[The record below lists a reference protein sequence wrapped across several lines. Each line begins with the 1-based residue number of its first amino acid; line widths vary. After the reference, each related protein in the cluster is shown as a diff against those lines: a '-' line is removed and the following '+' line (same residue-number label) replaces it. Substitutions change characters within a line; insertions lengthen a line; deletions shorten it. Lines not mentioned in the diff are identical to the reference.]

1 MGIKKAKYEVAQ
13 NIIHFETDDRMVNIL
28 DSKDNLIGSLRE
40 LAFEGKVVNS
50 GTFQDIKHAG
60 VYRIK
65 GLSGMPQGVPS
76 DKECLLTVQAIG
88 DADNPELIFY
98 KVITPNGVVLEN
110 TVSGSS
116 SSGWGSGGVNLQ
128 NTIKNINSSIGDVAN
143 LKTNAKNVSDSL
155 NELKAEADKSEDHLN
170 KLQDSFDKHN
180 HDDRYVDQDGD
191 TMTGDLKL
199 QGGTIV
205 LGNDVA
211 YTAFNNAGSRTNIA
225 KVDKDNNVVLGD
237 EKFNVELKGKEIT
250 FNGESVVTSKNIG
263 KFAPKTDT
271 SSFIKDYGG
280 TMYGNLSFYKNSH
293 LKFDTSGND
302 NTILEIQNGW
312 LTNGKLSADSTGT
325 LKYSKD
331 ASSSFEF
338 SPHNGLVLNNTAGIT
353 IANNRSDGHEG
364 RITWV
369 RQNNTGGYTD
379 SGIWLAQPQWGGWA
393 EDDKTHTVA
402 WYNGRTQKSLVQY
415 GVGTDGECIKIFN
428 SPYIGN
434 WGRRLFMQ
442 DPQPSGDIPYGS
454 VWIGF

>member
-191 TMTGDLKL
+191 IMTGDLKL

-271 SSFIKDYGG
+271 SSFIKNYGG

-293 LKFDTSGND
+293 LKFDTSGDD
-302 NTILEIQNGW
+302 NTILEVQNGW

-331 ASSSFEF
+331 ANSSFEF
-338 SPHNGLVLNNTAGIT
+338 SPHDGLVLNNTPGIT
-353 IANNRSDGHEG
+353 ITNKRSDGHEG

-379 SGIWLAQPQWGGWA
+379 SGIYLCQPQWGGWS
-393 EDDKTHTVA
+393 EDEKTHTVG
-402 WYNGRTQKSLVQY
+402 WYNGRTGQSIVQY
-415 GVGTDGECIKIFN
+415 GVGRNGETLRIFH
-428 SPYIGN
+428 SPYIGEH
-434 WGRRLFMQ
+434 GSRLFIQ
-442 DPQPSGDIPYGS
+442 NEQPIGDIPYGS

>member
-13 NIIHFETDDRMVNIL
+13 NVIHFETDDRMVNIL

-180 HDDRYVDQDGD
+180 HDDRYVNQDGD
-191 TMTGDLKL
+191 IMTGDLKL
-199 QGGTIV
+199 KGGTIV

-211 YTAFNNAGSRTNIA
+211 YTAFNNGGNRTNIA
-225 KVDKDNNVVLGD
+225 KVDKNNNVVLGD
-237 EKFNVELKGKEIT
+237 DQFNVEVRGKGLK
-250 FNGESVVTSKNIG
+250 FNGEAVVTEKNIYTYS
-263 KFAPKTDT
+263 PKIDTDAFVKVAGGNVNGT
-271 SSFIKDYGG
+271 LNFSS
-280 TMYGNLSFYKNSH
+280 NAH
-293 LKFDTSGND
+293 LTFDTSGKD
-302 NTILEIQNGW
+302 NTIFELKNGW
-312 LTNGKLSADSTGT
+312 LDNGKLSADSTGT
-325 LKYSKD
+325 LKYSRE
-331 ASSSFEF
+331 AGSSFEF
-338 SPHNGLVLNNTAGIT
+338 SPRDGLILNNTSGIT
-353 IANNRSDGHEG
+353 ITNKRSDGHEG

-369 RQNNTGGYTD
+369 RQNDTGGYTD
-379 SGIWLAQPQWGGWA
+379 SGIWLCQPQFGDWS
-393 EDDKTHTVA
+393 DPHKDYTVA
-402 WYNGRTQKSLVQY
+402 WYNGRTGQTIAQY
-415 GVGTDGECIKIFN
+415 GVGNSGEAIHIFH
-428 SPYIGN
+428 SPYIGEHAS
-434 WGRRLFMQ
+434 RLFLQ
-442 DPQPSGDIPYGS
+442 NEQPSGDIPYGS

>member
-128 NTIKNINSSIGDVAN
+128 NTIKNINSSIGDVAK

-155 NELKAEADKSEDHLN
+155 NELKDEADKSEDHLN

-180 HDDRYVDQDGD
+180 HDDRYVNQDGD
-191 TMTGDLKL
+191 IMTGDLKL
-199 QGGTIV
+199 KGGTIV

-211 YTAFNNAGSRTNIA
+211 YTAFNNAGSRTDIA

-237 EKFNVELKGKEIT
+237 EKFNVELKGKVIT

-263 KFAPKTDT
+263 KFAPRTDT
-271 SSFIKDYGG
+271 SGFIKDYGG

-353 IANNRSDGHEG
+353 ITNNRSDGHEG

-415 GVGTDGECIKIFN
+415 GVGTNGECIKIFN

>member
-180 HDDRYVDQDGD
+180 HDDRYVDQNGD

>member
-180 HDDRYVDQDGD
+180 HDDRYVNQDGD
-191 TMTGDLKL
+191 IMTGDLKL
-199 QGGTIV
+199 KGGTIV

-211 YTAFNNAGSRTNIA
+211 YTAFNNGGNRTNIA

-271 SSFIKDYGG
+271 SSFIKAYGG

-293 LKFDTSGND
+293 LKFDTSGDD
-302 NTILEIQNGW
+302 NTILEVQNGW

-331 ASSSFEF
+331 ANSSFEF
-338 SPHNGLVLNNTAGIT
+338 SPHDGLVLNNTPGIT
-353 IANNRSDGHEG
+353 ITNKRSDGHEG

-379 SGIWLAQPQWGGWA
+379 SGIYLCQPQWGGWD
-393 EDDKTHTVA
+393 EDEKTHTVA
-402 WYNGRTQKSLVQY
+402 WYNGRTNNSIVQY
-415 GVGTDGECIKIFN
+415 GVGRNGETLRIFH
-428 SPYIGN
+428 SPYIGEY
-434 WGRRLFMQ
+434 GSRLFIQ
-442 DPQPSGDIPYGS
+442 NGQPGGDIPYGS
-454 VWIGF
+454 VWIGL